1 MTISINITGETVEVV
16 QRKLRDM
23 AAALGGAVTI
33 TGGAGGTNHGTSVSA
48 AAPAAKAADK
58 AEAKKSEKTAAP
70 APAAASS
77 QTPATEPESA
87 PTSESEA
94 VVEYKTVGDAINAA
108 AKINKQAVI
117 DLLAK
122 FGAKRGTDLK
132 PEQYSD
138 VLAALKDVA

>member
-33 TGGAGGTNHGTSVSA
+33 TGTPPTADA
-48 AAPAAKAADK
+48 LIAKGKEIVKAD
-58 AEAKKSEKTAAP
+58 AAKKSEKTAAP

-87 PTSESEA
+87 PTSES
-94 VVEYKTVGDAINAA
+94 
-108 AKINKQAVI
+108 
-117 DLLAK
+117 
-122 FGAKRGTDLK
+122 
-132 PEQYSD
+132 
-138 VLAALKDVA
+138 